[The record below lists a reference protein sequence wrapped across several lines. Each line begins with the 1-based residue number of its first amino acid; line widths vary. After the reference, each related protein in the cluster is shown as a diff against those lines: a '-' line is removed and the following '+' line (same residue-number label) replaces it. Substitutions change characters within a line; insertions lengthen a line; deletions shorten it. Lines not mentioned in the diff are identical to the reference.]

1 MCEEIYR
8 ETAPTNVRE
17 NREKIMRIARENL
30 QENSPYICEGIQR
43 EMCEKHYTFPVRD
56 ITKIVREKREGCV
69 ENKERTQR
77 EL

>member
-30 QENSPYICEGIQR
+30 QENSPYICEGI
-43 EMCEKHYTFPVRD
+43 
-56 ITKIVREKREGCV
+56 
-69 ENKERTQR
+69 
-77 EL
+77 